1 MVCNDDMFH
10 SFFSFFSCKD
20 FKMDS
25 RINQVDVDR
34 LQNLWDLIQQTH
46 TLCEVMRTL
55 ITSIKCDT
63 VEMSTKSLDM
73 LHDRIHRKGPRP

>member
-1 MVCNDDMFH
+1 
-10 SFFSFFSCKD
+10 
-20 FKMDS
+20 MDS
-25 RINQVDVDR
+25 CINQVDVDR

-63 VEMSTKSLDM
+63 VEISTKSLDM
-73 LHDRIHRKGPRP
+73 LHDRIHRKGQRP